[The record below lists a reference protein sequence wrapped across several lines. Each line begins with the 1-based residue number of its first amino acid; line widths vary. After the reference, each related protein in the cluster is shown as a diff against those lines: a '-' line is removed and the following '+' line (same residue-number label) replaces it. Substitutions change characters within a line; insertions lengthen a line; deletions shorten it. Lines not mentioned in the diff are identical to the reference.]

1 MFHGVQLKAIWICY
15 FRNFPYGPEF
25 SIRKCAEKKC
35 HHILNTAKARE
46 HPVLDVLKQ
55 EVLLLWIRN
64 G

>member
-1 MFHGVQLKAIWICY
+1 MFHGVQLKAIWICC
-15 FRNFPYGPEF
+15 FRNFPYGLEF

-55 EVLLLWIRN
+55 EVLLLWIRD